1 MFFKTKSVDEDIL
14 VGFINEVGKLD
25 IDGVEEYLKDHKGN
39 KVILLARKEL
49 NDKVKPLFDA
59 LKEKYDVEFKQTVS
73 FRKEIKKI
81 KQEYPDKKVKSQDLL
96 EFGKRNL
103 SKDVC

>member
-1 MFFKTKSVDEDIL
+1 MFFKLKNVDEDIL
-14 VGFINEVGKLD
+14 IGFINEVGKLD
-25 IDGVEEYLKDHKGN
+25 IDGIEEYLKDHREN

-49 NDKVKPLFDA
+49 NEKVRPMFEA
-59 LKEKYDVEFKQTVS
+59 LKKKHNVEFRLTKS
-73 FRKEIKKI
+73 FKKEIKKI
-81 KQEYPDKKVKSQDLL
+81 KEEYKDKKIKVQDLL